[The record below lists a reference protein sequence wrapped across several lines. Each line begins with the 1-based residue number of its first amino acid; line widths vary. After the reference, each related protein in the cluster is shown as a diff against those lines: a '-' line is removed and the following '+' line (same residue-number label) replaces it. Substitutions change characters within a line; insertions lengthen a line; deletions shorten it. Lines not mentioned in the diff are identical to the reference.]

1 MPRIPN
7 AFKFRA
13 ADRTVLDTT
22 LFLHLYCPIL
32 LDLLDQ
38 SDLAVPKLLLLR
50 GSPGSGKS
58 SLLRLFESET
68 LLALHARRGHQ
79 SDQPLIDDLTRLGAI
94 DEQGP
99 RAIGIYIDCDSS
111 LRDIANL
118 DVEGVNA
125 KLLNTMLDM
134 LIVSSFI
141 RSLRLLINAG
151 VIGQE
156 AATAGLPPLP
166 AEETPP
172 PIFAR
177 EQTLSALEDDC
188 LRAEADF
195 STLLNSFPGEPV
207 PASIQPHA
215 RIFSVPY
222 LNHLVNKVDPIKRV
236 LPLIMLDNLHEL
248 YEAQRSQV
256 IDDFLRRSGIP
267 RWVAIRKHVYEL
279 EELISLEGA
288 TDNRDYRELDL
299 DAAPTGAFRR
309 FVANVAERRLRQS
322 TALQQYN
329 VYDFKTQLKDAE
341 PSIRRSQAD
350 EEIAA
355 IISRLRELQEHTDD
369 PSPVFLEE
377 GVAVESL
384 NALEGRLL
392 MAERKAGRKQQ
403 TMFPEAEPLEPLD
416 AKTQEAARLF
426 AARRFKLPYYYSFET
441 LSDVANGNVEQ
452 FLSVASI
459 LADRMIFRAE
469 IGRESA
475 LSAREQQDLILQGAE
490 AYYNNIEQRFD
501 RGYSIRQ
508 LIDNLAPFFHA
519 VTYRPNAPIAPGVNG
534 FGLPREKLRTVLAQ
548 REGDSDVMTLRKV
561 LTSAVAGNVLF
572 VRLTKQGQV
581 GAEKIVFYF
590 NRLLCVKYNLPL
602 NTGGWQPLPVD
613 TLVRMMKGPVRA
625 RDWGKRWASAQ
636 QLNFEETT
644 A

>member
-58 SLLRLFESET
+58 SLLRLFEAET
-68 LLALHARRGHQ
+68 LLALHARRGQQ
-79 SDQPLIDDLTRLGAI
+79 SDQPLIEYLATLGAI
-94 DEQGP
+94 DEEGP
-99 RAIGIYIDCDSS
+99 RAVGIYIDCDSS

-118 DVEGVNA
+118 DVDGANA
-125 KLLNTMLDM
+125 KLLNTMFDM
-134 LIVSSFI
+134 LIVSNFT
-141 RSLRLLINAG
+141 RSVRLLINAG
-151 VIGQE
+151 VISAE
-156 AATAGLPPLP
+156 AATTSLPPLP
-166 AEETPP
+166 AEETAP
-172 PIFAR
+172 PIFAS
-177 EQTLSALEDDC
+177 EQTLNSLEASC
-188 LRAEADF
+188 LSAEADF

-207 PASIQPHA
+207 PSSIQPHA

-222 LNHLVNKVDPIKRV
+222 LSHIVSKVGPLKRV
-236 LPLIMLDNLHEL
+236 LPLVMLDNLHEL
-248 YEAQRSQV
+248 YGAQRNQV
-256 IDDFLRRSGIP
+256 VDDFLRRSGIP
-267 RWVAIRKHVYEL
+267 RWVALRKHVYEL

-288 TDNRDYRELDL
+288 TDNRDYRKLDL

-341 PSIRRSQAD
+341 PSLTLSQA
-350 EEIAA
+350 EEGIAA
-355 IISRLRELQEHTDD
+355 IIGRLKELGELTDD
-369 PSPVFLEE
+369 LTRKLSEE
-377 GVAVESL
+377 GARVEDL
-384 NALEGRLL
+384 NALEGMLL
-392 MAERKAGRKQQ
+392 MAERKASRKQQ
-403 TMFPEAEPLEPLD
+403 SMFPDAEPLEPVD

-459 LADRMIFRAE
+459 LADKMIFRAE
-469 IGRESA
+469 MGRESA
-475 LSAREQQDLILQGAE
+475 LSAQEQQDLILQGAE
-490 AYYNNIEQRFD
+490 TYYNNIEQRYD

-508 LIDNLAPFFHA
+508 LVDNLASFFQA

-548 REGDSDVMTLRKV
+548 RQEDSDVMKLRKV

-602 NTGGWQPLPVD
+602 NTGGWQPLSVD
-613 TLVRMMKGPVRA
+613 MLVHMMKEPVRA
-625 RDWGKRWASAQ
+625 KEWGKRWASTR

>member
-32 LDLLDQ
+32 LDLLEQ
-38 SDLAVPKLLLLR
+38 SDLMVPKLLLLR

-58 SLLRLFESET
+58 SLLRLFETET
-68 LLALHARRGHQ
+68 LLALHARRGQ
-79 SDQPLIDDLTRLGAI
+79 SSDQSLIEYLTELSAMNN
-94 DEQGP
+94 DGP
-99 RAIGIYIDCDSS
+99 RTIGIYIDCDSS

-118 DVEGVNA
+118 DVEGANA

-134 LIVSSFI
+134 LIISNFI
-141 RSLRLLINAG
+141 RSVRLLIEAG
-151 VIGQE
+151 MVSMD
-156 AATAGLPPLP
+156 ATTTCLPPLS

-172 PIFAR
+172 PVFAK
-177 EQTLSALEDDC
+177 EQSLNSLESEC
-188 LRAEADF
+188 LGAQSDF
-195 STLLNSFPGEPV
+195 STLLNSFPGEPI
-207 PASIQPHA
+207 PPSIQPHA
-215 RIFSVPY
+215 RIFSMLY
-222 LNHLVNKVDPIKRV
+222 LSHLVGHVRSLENV
-236 LPLIMLDNLHEL
+236 LPLVMLDNLHEL
-248 YEAQRSQV
+248 YEEQRNQ
-256 IDDFLRRSGIP
+256 IRDDFLRRSAIP

-288 TDNRDYRELDL
+288 TDNRDYRQLDL
-299 DAAPTGAFRR
+299 DAAPQGAFRR
-309 FVANVAERRLRQS
+309 FVSNVAERRMRQS

-329 VYDFKTQLKDAE
+329 VYDFKTQLKDPE
-341 PSIRRSQAD
+341 PSVS
-350 EEIAA
+350 
-355 IISRLRELQEHTDD
+355 HTQ
-369 PSPVFLEE
+369 
-377 GVAVESL
+377 AVEGITKIEARLGELKELTKDTSTLLAAVEVPVEAL
-384 NALEGRLL
+384 NALEGKLL
-392 MAERKAGRKQQ
+392 LAERKAGRKQRS
-403 TMFPEAEPLEPLD
+403 MFPEAEPLEPMD

-426 AARRFKLPYYYSFET
+426 AARRFKLPYYYAFET

-452 FLSVASI
+452 FLGVTSI
-459 LADRMIFRAE
+459 LADKMIFRAE
-469 IGRESA
+469 MGRESA
-475 LSAREQQDLILQGAE
+475 LSAQEQQDLILQGADV
-490 AYYNNIEQRFD
+490 YYNNIEERYD

-534 FGLPREKLRTVLAQ
+534 FGLPREKLRTVLAK
-548 REGDSDVMTLRKV
+548 RKEDSEVMALRKV

-572 VRLTKQGQV
+572 VRLTKQGQT

-602 NTGGWQPLPVD
+602 NTGGWQPMSLDV
-613 TLVRMMKGPVRA
+613 LVRMIRGPVRSKE
-625 RDWGKRWASAQ
+625 WGKKWASAQ